1 MRLVSRDVAGA
12 AVLFR
17 AVVCIS
23 RAETDS
29 RLKHLKS
36 PAAVSRRSVSAPC
49 AMHDASAE
57 GHTDWTALL
66 YWWINRKE

>member
-1 MRLVSRDVAGA
+1 MSQEVAGA

-29 RLKHLKS
+29 RLEHLKS

-49 AMHDASAE
+49 AVHDASAE
-57 GHTDWTALL
+57 GHTDWTAPL
-66 YWWINRKE
+66 YWWIKRKK